1 MKTSDFNYDLPENLI
16 AKYPPSDR
24 TDSRLLVF
32 NKKEI
37 KHEKFSN
44 LLDYLQPNDLLVL
57 NESAV
62 IPARL
67 IGEKETGGKVEVML
81 ERFLSSTQTL
91 VQIKSSRSPKE
102 NSNISFTFSEKTIT
116 ATVKG
121 RRDNF
126 FILDWKD
133 AAKEIFQE
141 NAIIP
146 LPPYID
152 RDADHLDEIRYQT
165 VYANMNKKLSVAAP
179 TAGLHFDN
187 LHLTKIKNAGIDT
200 ATLNLHVGSGTF
212 APVKE
217 ENIQDHKIHYEK
229 IEVSEDIISK
239 IKETKKNKGRVIAVG
254 TTSVRALET
263 AFQNVPE
270 KYNGETNLFIYP
282 GYEFKVVDLMITNFH
297 LPKSSLLMLVSAF
310 IGHQEMHQIYQTA
323 VTERYRFLS
332 YGDAMLLTKKNE
344 I

>member
-1 MKTSDFNYDLPENLI
+1 MKISDFNYDLPEDLI
-16 AKYPPSDR
+16 AKYPPKDR

-32 NKKEI
+32 DNNQI

-81 ERFLSSTQTL
+81 ERFLSSSQTL
-91 VQIKSSRSPKE
+91 VQIRSSRSPKE
-102 NSNISFTFSEKTIT
+102 NSIINFALPKNKISAK
-116 ATVKG
+116 VLG
-121 RRDNF
+121 RQDNF
-126 FILDWKD
+126 FILEWRGE
-133 AAKEIFQE
+133 AEEIFQQ
-141 NAIIP
+141 NASIP

-152 RDADHLDEIRYQT
+152 RDTADSDKSRYQT
-165 VYANMNKKLSVAAP
+165 IYANMNKQFSVAAP

-187 LHLTKIKNAGIDT
+187 LLLTGLKNAGIKT

-212 APVKE
+212 VPVKE
-217 ENIQDHKIHYEK
+217 ENIKDHKIHYEK
-229 IEVSEDIISK
+229 IEVSEDIVLK
-239 IKETKKNKGRVIAVG
+239 IKQTKEQNGRVIAVG

-263 AFQNVPE
+263 AFQDIPG

-310 IGHQEMHQIYQTA
+310 IGHQEMHQLYQTA
-323 VTERYRFLS
+323 VKERYRFLS
-332 YGDAMLLTKKNE
+332 YGDAMLLTKK
-344 I
+344 

>member
-1 MKTSDFNYDLPENLI
+1 MKISDFNYDLPEDLI
-16 AKYPPSDR
+16 AKYPPKDR

-32 NKKEI
+32 DNNQI

-81 ERFLSSTQTL
+81 ERFLSSSQTL
-91 VQIKSSRSPKE
+91 VQIRSSRSPKE
-102 NSNISFTFSEKTIT
+102 NSIINFALPKNKISAK
-116 ATVKG
+116 VLG
-121 RRDNF
+121 RQDNF
-126 FILDWKD
+126 FILEWRGE
-133 AAKEIFQE
+133 AEEIFQQ
-141 NAIIP
+141 NASIP

-152 RDADHLDEIRYQT
+152 RDTDDSDKSRYQT
-165 VYANMNKKLSVAAP
+165 IYANMNKQFSVAAP

-187 LHLTKIKNAGIDT
+187 LLLTGLKNAGIKT

-212 APVKE
+212 VPVKE
-217 ENIQDHKIHYEK
+217 ENIKDHKIHYEK
-229 IEVSEDIISK
+229 IEVSEDIVLK
-239 IKETKKNKGRVIAVG
+239 IKQTKEQNGRVIAVG

-263 AFQNVPE
+263 AFQNIPE

-310 IGHQEMHQIYQTA
+310 IGHQEMHQLYQTA
-323 VTERYRFLS
+323 VKERYRFLS
-332 YGDAMLLTKKNE
+332 YGDAMLLTKK
-344 I
+344 

>member
-1 MKTSDFNYDLPENLI
+1 MKISDFNYDLPEDLI
-16 AKYPPSDR
+16 AKYPPKDR

-32 NKKEI
+32 DNNQI

-81 ERFLSSTQTL
+81 ERFLSSSQTL
-91 VQIKSSRSPKE
+91 VQIRSSRSPKE
-102 NSNISFTFSEKTIT
+102 NSIINFALPKNKISAK
-116 ATVKG
+116 VLG
-121 RRDNF
+121 RQDNF
-126 FILDWKD
+126 FILEWRGE
-133 AAKEIFQE
+133 AEEIFQQ
-141 NAIIP
+141 NASIP

-152 RDADHLDEIRYQT
+152 RDTDDSDKSRYQT
-165 VYANMNKKLSVAAP
+165 IYANMNKQFSVAAP

-187 LHLTKIKNAGIDT
+187 LLLTGLKNAGIKT

-212 APVKE
+212 VPVKE
-217 ENIQDHKIHYEK
+217 ENIKDHKIHYEK
-229 IEVSEDIISK
+229 IEVSEDIVLK
-239 IKETKKNKGRVIAVG
+239 IKQTKEQNGRVIAVG

-263 AFQNVPE
+263 AFQDIPG

-310 IGHQEMHQIYQTA
+310 IGHQEMHQLYQTA
-323 VTERYRFLS
+323 VKERYRFLS
-332 YGDAMLLTKKNE
+332 YGDAMLLTKK
-344 I
+344 

>member
-1 MKTSDFNYDLPENLI
+1 MKTSDFNYDLPEDLI
-16 AKYPPSDR
+16 AKYPPNDR

-32 NKKEI
+32 NDKEI

-67 IGEKETGGKVEVML
+67 IGEKETGGRVEVML
-81 ERFLSSTQTL
+81 ERFLSSSQTL
-91 VQIKSSRSPKE
+91 VQIRSSRSPKE
-102 NSNISFTFSEKTIT
+102 NSIINFALPKNKISAK
-116 ATVKG
+116 VLG
-121 RRDNF
+121 RQDNF
-126 FILDWKD
+126 FILEWRGKAEEVFQQN
-133 AAKEIFQE
+133 AA
-141 NAIIP
+141 IP

-152 RDADHLDEIRYQT
+152 RDVDDSDKGRYQT
-165 VYANMNKKLSVAAP
+165 VYANMNKRFSVAAP

-187 LHLTKIKNAGIDT
+187 LLLTRLKNAGIKT

-212 APVKE
+212 TPVKE
-217 ENIQDHKIHYEK
+217 ENIKDHKIHYEK
-229 IEVSEDIISK
+229 IEVSEDIVLM
-239 IKETKKNKGRVIAVG
+239 IKQTKEQNGRVIAVG

-310 IGHQEMHQIYQTA
+310 IGHQEMHQLYQTA
-323 VTERYRFLS
+323 VKERYRFLS
-332 YGDAMLLTKKNE
+332 YGDAMLLTKK
-344 I
+344 

>member
-1 MKTSDFNYDLPENLI
+1 MKTSDFNYDLPEDLI

-24 TDSRLLVF
+24 TDSQLLVF
-32 NKKEI
+32 NDREI

-44 LLDYLQPNDLLVL
+44 LLDYLQPNDLIVL

-102 NSNISFTFSEKTIT
+102 NSNISFALTEKTIT

-133 AAKEIFQE
+133 AAEEIFQE

-152 RDADHLDEIRYQT
+152 RDADHLDEDRYQT
-165 VYANMNKKLSVAAP
+165 VYVNMNKKLSVAAP

-187 LHLTKIKNAGIDT
+187 LLLTKIKNAGIDI

-212 APVKE
+212 TPVKE

-229 IEVSEDIISK
+229 IEVSKDIISK
-239 IKETKKNKGRVIAVG
+239 IKETKENKGRVIAVG

-323 VTERYRFLS
+323 VTKRYRFLS
-332 YGDAMLLTKKNE
+332 YGDAMLLTKK
-344 I
+344 

>member
-1 MKTSDFNYDLPENLI
+1 MKISDFNYDLPEDLI
-16 AKYPPSDR
+16 AKYPPKDR

-32 NKKEI
+32 DNNQI

-81 ERFLSSTQTL
+81 ERFLSSSQTL
-91 VQIKSSRSPKE
+91 VQIRSSRSPKE
-102 NSNISFTFSEKTIT
+102 NSIINFALPKNKISAK
-116 ATVKG
+116 VLG
-121 RRDNF
+121 RQDNF
-126 FILDWKD
+126 FILEWRGE
-133 AAKEIFQE
+133 AEEIFQQ
-141 NAIIP
+141 NASIP

-152 RDADHLDEIRYQT
+152 RDTDDSDKSRYQT
-165 VYANMNKKLSVAAP
+165 IYANMNKQFSVAAP

-187 LHLTKIKNAGIDT
+187 LLLTGLKNAGIKT

-212 APVKE
+212 VPVKE
-217 ENIQDHKIHYEK
+217 ENIKDHKIHYEK
-229 IEVSEDIISK
+229 IEVSEDIVLK
-239 IKETKKNKGRVIAVG
+239 IKQTKEQNGRVIAVG

-263 AFQNVPE
+263 AFQDVPE

-310 IGHQEMHQIYQTA
+310 IGHQEMHQLYQTA
-323 VTERYRFLS
+323 VKERYRFLS
-332 YGDAMLLTKKNE
+332 YGDAMLLTKK
-344 I
+344 

>member
-1 MKTSDFNYDLPENLI
+1 MKISDFNYDLPEDLI
-16 AKYPPSDR
+16 AKYPPKDR

-32 NKKEI
+32 DNNQI

-81 ERFLSSTQTL
+81 ERFLSSSQTL
-91 VQIKSSRSPKE
+91 VQIRSSRSPKE
-102 NSNISFTFSEKTIT
+102 NSIINFALPKNKISAK
-116 ATVKG
+116 VLG
-121 RRDNF
+121 RQDNF
-126 FILDWKD
+126 FILEWRGE
-133 AAKEIFQE
+133 AEEIFQQ
-141 NAIIP
+141 NASIP

-152 RDADHLDEIRYQT
+152 RDIDDSDKSRYQT
-165 VYANMNKKLSVAAP
+165 VYANMNKQFSVAAP

-187 LHLTKIKNAGIDT
+187 LLLTGLKNAGIKT

-212 APVKE
+212 VPVKE
-217 ENIQDHKIHYEK
+217 ENIKDHKIHYEK
-229 IEVSEDIISK
+229 IEVSEDIVLK
-239 IKETKKNKGRVIAVG
+239 IKQTKEQNGRVIAVG

-263 AFQNVPE
+263 AFQDIPE

-310 IGHQEMHQIYQTA
+310 IGHQEMHQLYQTA
-323 VTERYRFLS
+323 VKERYRFLS
-332 YGDAMLLTKKNE
+332 YGDAMLLTKK
-344 I
+344 

>member
-1 MKTSDFNYDLPENLI
+1 MKTSDFNYDLPEDLI
-16 AKYPPSDR
+16 AKYPPNDR

-32 NKKEI
+32 NDKEI

-67 IGEKETGGKVEVML
+67 LGEKETGGKVEVML

-91 VQIKSSRSPKE
+91 VQIKSSRSPTK
-102 NSNISFTFSEKTIT
+102 NSNIFFTFSEETIT

-121 RRDNF
+121 RQDNF

-133 AAKEIFQE
+133 AAEEIFQE

-152 RDADHLDEIRYQT
+152 RDADHLDENRYQT
-165 VYANMNKKLSVAAP
+165 VYANMNKQLSVAAP

-187 LHLTKIKNAGIDT
+187 LLLTKIKNAGINT

-212 APVKE
+212 TPVKH

-239 IKETKKNKGRVIAVG
+239 IKETKENKGRVIAVG

-263 AFQNVPE
+263 AFQKVPE

-323 VTERYRFLS
+323 VTKRYRFLS
-332 YGDAMLLTKKNE
+332 YGDAMLLTKK
-344 I
+344 

>member
-1 MKTSDFNYDLPENLI
+1 MKTSDFNYDLPEDLI
-16 AKYPPSDR
+16 AKYPPNDR

-32 NKKEI
+32 SDKET

-81 ERFLSSTQTL
+81 ERFLSSSQTL
-91 VQIKSSRSPKE
+91 VQIRSSRSPKE
-102 NSNISFTFSEKTIT
+102 NSIINFALPKNKISAK
-116 ATVKG
+116 VLG
-121 RRDNF
+121 RQDNF
-126 FILDWKD
+126 FILEWR
-133 AAKEIFQE
+133 AKAEEIFQQH
-141 NAIIP
+141 AAIP

-152 RDADHLDEIRYQT
+152 RDTDDSDKSRYQT
-165 VYANMNKKLSVAAP
+165 VYANNKKQFSVAAP

-187 LHLTKIKNAGIDT
+187 LLLTRLRNAGIKT

-212 APVKE
+212 TPVKE
-217 ENIQDHKIHYEK
+217 VNIKDHKIHYEK
-229 IEVSEDIISK
+229 IEVSEDIVSK
-239 IKETKKNKGRVIAVG
+239 IKQTKEQNGRVIAVG

-310 IGHQEMHQIYQTA
+310 IGHQEMHQLYQTA
-323 VTERYRFLS
+323 IKERYRFLS
-332 YGDAMLLTKKNE
+332 YGDAMLLTKK
-344 I
+344 

>member
-1 MKTSDFNYDLPENLI
+1 MKISDFNYDLPEDLI
-16 AKYPPSDR
+16 AKYPPKDR

-32 NKKEI
+32 DNYQI

-81 ERFLSSTQTL
+81 ERFLSSSQTL
-91 VQIKSSRSPKE
+91 VQIRSSRSPKE
-102 NSNISFTFSEKTIT
+102 NSIINFALAKNKISAK
-116 ATVKG
+116 VLG
-121 RRDNF
+121 RQDNF
-126 FILDWKD
+126 FILEWRGE
-133 AAKEIFQE
+133 AEEIFQQ
-141 NAIIP
+141 NASIP

-152 RDADHLDEIRYQT
+152 RDTDDSDKSRYQT
-165 VYANMNKKLSVAAP
+165 IYANMNKQFSVAAP

-187 LHLTKIKNAGIDT
+187 LLLTGLKNAGIKT

-212 APVKE
+212 VPVKE
-217 ENIQDHKIHYEK
+217 ENIKDHKIHYEK
-229 IEVSEDIISK
+229 IEVSEDIVLK
-239 IKETKKNKGRVIAVG
+239 IKQTKEQNGRVIAVG

-263 AFQNVPE
+263 AFQDIPE

-310 IGHQEMHQIYQTA
+310 IGHQEMHQLYQTA
-323 VTERYRFLS
+323 VKERYRFLS
-332 YGDAMLLTKKNE
+332 YGDAMLLTKK
-344 I
+344 

>member
-1 MKTSDFNYDLPENLI
+1 MKTSDFNYDLPEDLI
-16 AKYPPSDR
+16 AKYPPNDR

-32 NKKEI
+32 NEKEI

-81 ERFLSSTQTL
+81 ERFLSSSQTL
-91 VQIKSSRSPKE
+91 VQIRSSRSPKE
-102 NSNISFTFSEKTIT
+102 NSIINFALPKNKISAK
-116 ATVKG
+116 VLG
-121 RRDNF
+121 RQDNF
-126 FILDWKD
+126 FILEWRGKAEEVFQQN
-133 AAKEIFQE
+133 AA
-141 NAIIP
+141 IP

-152 RDADHLDEIRYQT
+152 RDVDDSDKGRYQT
-165 VYANMNKKLSVAAP
+165 VYANMNKRFSVAAP

-187 LHLTKIKNAGIDT
+187 LLLTRLKNAGIKT

-212 APVKE
+212 VPVKE
-217 ENIQDHKIHYEK
+217 ENIKDHKIHYEK
-229 IEVSEDIISK
+229 IEVSEDIVLK
-239 IKETKKNKGRVIAVG
+239 IKQTKEQNGRVIAVG

-263 AFQNVPE
+263 AFQDIPE

-310 IGHQEMHQIYQTA
+310 IGHQEMHQLYQTA
-323 VTERYRFLS
+323 VKERYRFLS
-332 YGDAMLLTKKNE
+332 YGDAMLLTKK
-344 I
+344 

>member
-1 MKTSDFNYDLPENLI
+1 MKISDFNYDLPEDLI
-16 AKYPPSDR
+16 AKYPPKDR
-24 TDSRLLVF
+24 TDSRLLVL
-32 NKKEI
+32 NNNQI

-67 IGEKETGGKVEVML
+67 IGKKETGGKVEVML
-81 ERFLSSTQTL
+81 ERFLSSSQTL
-91 VQIKSSRSPKE
+91 VQIRSSRSPKE
-102 NSNISFTFSEKTIT
+102 NSIINFALLNNKISAK
-116 ATVKG
+116 VLG
-121 RRDNF
+121 RQDNF
-126 FILDWKD
+126 FILEWRGK
-133 AAKEIFQE
+133 AEEIFQQ
-141 NAIIP
+141 NAAIP

-152 RDADHLDEIRYQT
+152 RDADNSDKSRYQT
-165 VYANMNKKLSVAAP
+165 VYANMNKQFSVAAP

-187 LHLTKIKNAGIDT
+187 LLLTRLKNAGIKT

-212 APVKE
+212 MPVKE
-217 ENIQDHKIHYEK
+217 ENIKDHKIHYEK
-229 IEVSEDIISK
+229 IEVTEDIVLK
-239 IKETKKNKGRVIAVG
+239 IKQTKKQKGRVIAVG

-263 AFQNVPE
+263 AFQDVPD

-310 IGHQEMHQIYQTA
+310 IGNQEMHRVYQTA
-323 VTERYRFLS
+323 VKERYRFLS
-332 YGDAMLLTKKNE
+332 YGDAMLLTKK
-344 I
+344 

>member
-1 MKTSDFNYDLPENLI
+1 MKTSDFNYDLPEDLI
-16 AKYPPSDR
+16 AKYPPNDR

-32 NKKEI
+32 SDKEI

-81 ERFLSSTQTL
+81 ERFLSSSQTL
-91 VQIKSSRSPKE
+91 VQIRSSRSPKE
-102 NSNISFTFSEKTIT
+102 NSIINFALPKNKISAK
-116 ATVKG
+116 VLG
-121 RRDNF
+121 RQDNF
-126 FILDWKD
+126 FILEWRGE
-133 AAKEIFQE
+133 AEEIFQQ
-141 NAIIP
+141 NASIP

-152 RDADHLDEIRYQT
+152 RDTDDSDMSRYQT
-165 VYANMNKKLSVAAP
+165 IYANMNKQFSVAAP

-187 LHLTKIKNAGIDT
+187 LLLTGLKNAGIKT

-212 APVKE
+212 VPVKE
-217 ENIQDHKIHYEK
+217 ENIKDHKIHYEK
-229 IEVSEDIISK
+229 IEVSEDIVLK
-239 IKETKKNKGRVIAVG
+239 IKQTKEQNGRVIAVG

-263 AFQNVPE
+263 AFQDIPQ

-310 IGHQEMHQIYQTA
+310 IGHQEMHQLYQTA
-323 VTERYRFLS
+323 VKERYRFLS
-332 YGDAMLLTKKNE
+332 YGDAMLLTKK
-344 I
+344 

>member
-1 MKTSDFNYDLPENLI
+1 MKTSDFNYDLPEDLI

-24 TDSRLLVF
+24 TDCRLLVF
-32 NKKEI
+32 NDKEI

-44 LLDYLQPNDLLVL
+44 LLHYLQPNDLLVL

-102 NSNISFTFSEKTIT
+102 NSNISFTFSEKIIT

-121 RRDNF
+121 RRDKF

-133 AAKEIFQE
+133 AAEEIFQE

-152 RDADHLDEIRYQT
+152 READHLDENRYQT
-165 VYANMNKKLSVAAP
+165 VYAKMNKQLSVAAP

-187 LHLTKIKNAGIDT
+187 LLLTKIKNAGIDT

-212 APVKE
+212 TPVKE

-229 IEVSEDIISK
+229 IEVSENIISK
-239 IKETKKNKGRVIAVG
+239 IKETKENKGRVIAVG

-270 KYNGETNLFIYP
+270 RYNGETNLFIYP

-310 IGHQEMHQIYQTA
+310 IGHQEMHQIYHTA

-332 YGDAMLLTKKNE
+332 YGDAMLLTKK
-344 I
+344 

>member
-1 MKTSDFNYDLPENLI
+1 MKTSDFNYDLPDDLI
-16 AKYPPSDR
+16 AKYPPKGR

-32 NKKEI
+32 NNNHI

-44 LLDYLQPNDLLVL
+44 LLNYLQPNDLLIL

-67 IGEKETGGKVEVML
+67 LGGKETGGKVEVML
-81 ERFLSSTQTL
+81 ERFLSNTQTL
-91 VQIKSSRSPKE
+91 VQIRSSRSPKE
-102 NSNISFTFSEKTIT
+102 NTNIFFRYSERKIT
-116 ATVKG
+116 ATVLG
-121 RRDNF
+121 RQDNF
-126 FILDWKD
+126 FILEWNDSAEK
-133 AAKEIFQE
+133 IFQK

-152 RDADHLDEIRYQT
+152 RDVDHNGKNRYQT
-165 VYANMNKKLSVAAP
+165 VYANMDRQFSVAAP
-179 TAGLHFDN
+179 TAGLHFDS
-187 LHLTKIKNAGIDT
+187 LLLSKLKSSGIKT

-212 APVKE
+212 TPVQEKS
-217 ENIQDHKIHYEK
+217 IQDHKIHYEK
-229 IEVSEDIISK
+229 IEVSEEIISK
-239 IKETKKNKGRVIAVG
+239 IKHTKEQNGRVVAVG

-263 AFQNVPE
+263 VFQETPK

-310 IGHQEMHQIYQTA
+310 IGHQEMHHLYQTA
-323 VTERYRFLS
+323 VKERYRFLS
-332 YGDAMLLTKKNE
+332 YGDAMLLTKK
-344 I
+344 

>member
-1 MKTSDFNYDLPENLI
+1 MKTSDLNYDLPEDLI
-16 AKYPPSDR
+16 AKYPPNDR

-32 NKKEI
+32 SDKEI

-81 ERFLSSTQTL
+81 ERFLSSSQTL
-91 VQIKSSRSPKE
+91 VQIRSSRSPKE
-102 NSNISFTFSEKTIT
+102 NSIINFALPKNKISAK
-116 ATVKG
+116 VLG
-121 RRDNF
+121 RQDNF
-126 FILDWKD
+126 FILEWRGE
-133 AAKEIFQE
+133 AEEIFQQ
-141 NAIIP
+141 NASIP

-152 RDADHLDEIRYQT
+152 RDTDDSDKSRYQT
-165 VYANMNKKLSVAAP
+165 IYANMNKQFSVAAP

-187 LHLTKIKNAGIDT
+187 LLLTGLKNAGIKT

-212 APVKE
+212 VPVKE
-217 ENIQDHKIHYEK
+217 ENIKDHKIHYEK
-229 IEVSEDIISK
+229 IEVSEDIVLK
-239 IKETKKNKGRVIAVG
+239 IKQTKEQNGRVIAVG

-263 AFQNVPE
+263 AFQDIPQ

-310 IGHQEMHQIYQTA
+310 IGHQEMHQLYQTA
-323 VTERYRFLS
+323 VKERYRFLS
-332 YGDAMLLTKKNE
+332 YGDAMLLTKK
-344 I
+344 

>member
-1 MKTSDFNYDLPENLI
+1 MKISDFNYDLPEDLI
-16 AKYPPSDR
+16 AKYPPKDR

-32 NKKEI
+32 DNNQI

-81 ERFLSSTQTL
+81 ERFLSSSQTL
-91 VQIKSSRSPKE
+91 VQIRSSRSPKE
-102 NSNISFTFSEKTIT
+102 NSIINFALPKNKISAK
-116 ATVKG
+116 VLG
-121 RRDNF
+121 RQDNF
-126 FILDWKD
+126 FILEWRGE
-133 AAKEIFQE
+133 AEEIFQQ
-141 NAIIP
+141 NAAIP

-152 RDADHLDEIRYQT
+152 RDADDSDKSRYQT
-165 VYANMNKKLSVAAP
+165 IYANMNKQFSVAAP

-187 LHLTKIKNAGIDT
+187 LLLTGLKNAGIKT

-212 APVKE
+212 VPVKE
-217 ENIQDHKIHYEK
+217 ENIKDHKIHYEK
-229 IEVSEDIISK
+229 IEVSEDIVLK
-239 IKETKKNKGRVIAVG
+239 IKQTKEQNGRVIAVG

-263 AFQNVPE
+263 AFQDIPG

-310 IGHQEMHQIYQTA
+310 IGHQEMHQLYQTA
-323 VTERYRFLS
+323 VKERYRFLS
-332 YGDAMLLTKKNE
+332 YGDAMLLTKK
-344 I
+344 

>member
-1 MKTSDFNYDLPENLI
+1 MKISDFNYDLPEDLI
-16 AKYPPSDR
+16 AKYPPKER

-32 NKKEI
+32 NNNHI

-44 LLDYLQPNDLLVL
+44 LLDYFQPNDLLVL

-81 ERFLSSTQTL
+81 ERFLSSSQTL
-91 VQIKSSRSPKE
+91 VQIRSSRSPKE
-102 NSNISFTFSEKTIT
+102 NSIINFALPKNKISAK
-116 ATVKG
+116 VLG
-121 RRDNF
+121 RQDNF
-126 FILDWKD
+126 FILEWRGKAEEVFQQN
-133 AAKEIFQE
+133 AA
-141 NAIIP
+141 IP

-152 RDADHLDEIRYQT
+152 RDVDDSDKGRYQT
-165 VYANMNKKLSVAAP
+165 VYANMNKRFSVAAP

-187 LHLTKIKNAGIDT
+187 LLLTRLKNAGIKT

-212 APVKE
+212 VPVKE
-217 ENIQDHKIHYEK
+217 ENIKDHKIHYEK
-229 IEVSEDIISK
+229 IEVSEDIVLK
-239 IKETKKNKGRVIAVG
+239 IKQTKEQNGRVIAVG

-263 AFQNVPE
+263 AFQDVPD

-310 IGHQEMHQIYQTA
+310 IGHQEMHQLYQTA
-323 VTERYRFLS
+323 VKERYRFLS
-332 YGDAMLLTKKNE
+332 YGDAMLLTKK
-344 I
+344 

>member
-1 MKTSDFNYDLPENLI
+1 MKTRDFNYDLPEDLI

-32 NKKEI
+32 NDKEI

-81 ERFLSSTQTL
+81 ERFLSATQTL

-102 NSNISFTFSEKTIT
+102 NSNISFTFSETTIT

-126 FILDWKD
+126 FILDWNG
-133 AAKEIFQE
+133 AAEEIFQE

-152 RDADHLDEIRYQT
+152 READHLDENRYQT
-165 VYANMNKKLSVAAP
+165 VYANMNKQLSVAAP
-179 TAGLHFDN
+179 TAGLHFDD
-187 LHLTKIKNAGIDT
+187 LLLTKIKNVGIDT

-212 APVKE
+212 TPVKE
-217 ENIQDHKIHYEK
+217 ENIKDHKIHYEK
-229 IEVSEDIISK
+229 IEVSEDVISK
-239 IKETKKNKGRVIAVG
+239 IKATKENKGRVVAVG

-310 IGHQEMHQIYQTA
+310 IGHQEMYQIYQTA
-323 VTERYRFLS
+323 VKEHYRFLS
-332 YGDAMLLTKKNE
+332 YGDAMLLTKK
-344 I
+344 

>member
-1 MKTSDFNYDLPENLI
+1 MKISDFNYDLPEDLI
-16 AKYPPSDR
+16 AKYPPKDR

-32 NKKEI
+32 NNNQI

-44 LLDYLQPNDLLVL
+44 LLSYLQPNDLLIL

-81 ERFLSSTQTL
+81 ERFLSSSQTL
-91 VQIKSSRSPKE
+91 VQIRSSRSPKE
-102 NSNISFTFSEKTIT
+102 NSIINFVLPNNRISAK
-116 ATVKG
+116 VLG
-121 RRDNF
+121 RQDNF
-126 FILDWKD
+126 FILEWRGK
-133 AAKEIFQE
+133 AEEIFQQ
-141 NAIIP
+141 NAAIP

-152 RDADHLDEIRYQT
+152 RDTDDSDKSRYQT
-165 VYANMNKKLSVAAP
+165 VYANMDKQLSVAAP

-187 LHLTKIKNAGIDT
+187 LLLTRLKNAGIKT

-212 APVKE
+212 TPVKE
-217 ENIQDHKIHYEK
+217 ENIKDHKIHYEK
-229 IEVSEDIISK
+229 IEVSEDIVLK
-239 IKETKKNKGRVIAVG
+239 IKQTKEQNGRVIAVG

-263 AFQNVPE
+263 AFQDIPE

-310 IGHQEMHQIYQTA
+310 IGHQEMHQLYQAA
-323 VTERYRFLS
+323 VKERYRFLS
-332 YGDAMLLTKKNE
+332 YGDAMLLTKK
-344 I
+344 